1 MLFFKNK
8 ISLFIDIQAGNWDGK
23 IKNLQKYSENVIN
36 TCFKIVGCKIL
47 KGMEINLI
55 LTDDKNIQE
64 INKKYRKKD
73 RATNVIS
80 FETGDELLLGDIF
93 MSYDTLIR
101 EAYQQNLSFI
111 DHFTHL
117 LCHGVL
123 HLLGYDHIIDRDAE
137 IMENLEIQIL
147 QKFKIRNPYE

>member
-23 IKNLQKYSENVIN
+23 IKNLQKYAEKVIN

-73 RATNVIS
+73 KATNVIS

-101 EAYQQNLSFI
+101 EAYEQNLSFI

-123 HLLGYDHIIDRDAE
+123 HILGYDHIIDTDAE
-137 IMENLEIQIL
+137 IMENLEIKIL